1 MLDVYFRL
9 HSFICNNIKYLKVL
23 TDYYSFMF
31 SILYAL
37 FFCPLC
43 GSTCFGLATSLC
55 FLFTLAPWVVFNKLL
70 IMVNFW
76 RSPAT
81 NAFSQ
86 TLDEQCHYTCP
97 HELCWFWPYLCVW
110 LGATLWLINV
120 AIISLVRAWAWHLS
134 IVYSIRDFAIACA
147 DFLVFCGACVGVLW
161 AISDYF
167 LSFYIFCHK
176 KHFGAI
182 HWPDSMTMHNVN
194 ETIVCSGYWWLFFF
208 VFLLA

>member
-1 MLDVYFRL
+1 
-9 HSFICNNIKYLKVL
+9 
-23 TDYYSFMF
+23 
-31 SILYAL
+31 
-37 FFCPLC
+37 
-43 GSTCFGLATSLC
+43 
-55 FLFTLAPWVVFNKLL
+55 
-70 IMVNFW
+70 MVNFW

-147 DFLVFCGACVGVLW
+147 DFLVFVERVL
-161 AISDYF
+161 A
-167 LSFYIFCHK
+167 
-176 KHFGAI
+176 
-182 HWPDSMTMHNVN
+182 
-194 ETIVCSGYWWLFFF
+194 CSGQFRIIFSLFIFF
-208 VFLLA
+208 AIRSISVRFIDQIP